1 MDTGILTNF
10 KSPYTFRPEDRL
22 IPEELCWIMDNM
34 TALEVKLYSR
44 IPHGTLLT
52 QFVGLDIMVSRSNT
66 LPVCLHLSLL
76 SQLAFDRSVIRDK
89 TVNAGRPAFIS
100 DITDLPVTLL

>member
-1 MDTGILTNF
+1 MDIGILTDF

-44 IPHGTLLT
+44 FL
-52 QFVGLDIMVSRSNT
+52 M
-66 LPVCLHLSLL
+66 
-76 SQLAFDRSVIRDK
+76 AFY
-89 TVNAGRPAFIS
+89 
-100 DITDLPVTLL
+100 

>member
-44 IPHGTLLT
+44 FRMALY
-52 QFVGLDIMVSRSNT
+52 
-66 LPVCLHLSLL
+66 
-76 SQLAFDRSVIRDK
+76 
-89 TVNAGRPAFIS
+89 
-100 DITDLPVTLL
+100 